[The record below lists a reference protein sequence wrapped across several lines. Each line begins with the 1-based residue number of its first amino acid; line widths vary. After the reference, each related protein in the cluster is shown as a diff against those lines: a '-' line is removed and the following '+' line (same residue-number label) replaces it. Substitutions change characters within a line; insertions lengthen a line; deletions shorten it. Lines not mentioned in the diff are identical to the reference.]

1 MTLRLSI
8 WFTAILCLT
17 GCGAFAAE
25 VSRDMAPLI
34 STEVAVQVGTAVAE
48 FPAAAPQPLTATAEV
63 AQTQFDCVPK
73 YCKDMTSCEEAVY
86 QCGTYAKLE
95 DLTTTTMVFLASRF
109 AQRPKFS
116 ASQAAQ
122 SAQANQNR

>member
-34 STEVAVQVGTAVAE
+34 STEVMPCKLGTEMAPQISTEVAVQLATALADTS
-48 FPAAAPQPLTATAEV
+48 ATPLTPSELPTEV
-63 AQTQFDCVPK
+63 AQDCNLIAKPK
-73 YCKDMTSCEEAVY
+73 PA
-86 QCGTYAKLE
+86 AKI
-95 DLTTTTMVFLASRF
+95 
-109 AQRPKFS
+109 
-116 ASQAAQ
+116 
-122 SAQANQNR
+122 